1 MGLQKRLELLKI
13 APKTTTQMGCFSLI
27 RMRAGNSQTYMVDRN
42 CQDCNNEEHLILQRQ
57 AYIHADAYRNVRDN
71 YQEPITSREDRAK
84 MGIPNKT
91 SYNKWV
97 QKLQRE
103 TKPKS
108 PRDFQKVKSPV
119 LFNKPEI
126 RITSKEQK
134 IGNSNVRKPTALTI
148 DHEVYTAICSRKP
161 TRSVLVTSP
170 RQILLPPPREDKWNY
185 NHQVLV

>member
-1 MGLQKRLELLKI
+1 MVIHKQTRYTETVKIVIMKKILYYKGRL
-13 APKTTTQMGCFSLI
+13 TSM
-27 RMRAGNSQTYMVDRN
+27 QT
-42 CQDCNNEEHLILQRQ
+42 I
-57 AYIHADAYRNVRDN
+57 RNVRDN

-84 MGIPNKT
+84 MSIQNKT

-108 PRDFQKVKSPV
+108 PRDFQKVKAPV

-134 IGNSNVRKPTALTI
+134 MGNSNIRKPKALTV

-161 TRSVLVTSP
+161 TCPVLATSP
-170 RQILLPPPREDKWNY
+170 RQILLPPPREDKWSY
-185 NHQVLV
+185 TTTKF